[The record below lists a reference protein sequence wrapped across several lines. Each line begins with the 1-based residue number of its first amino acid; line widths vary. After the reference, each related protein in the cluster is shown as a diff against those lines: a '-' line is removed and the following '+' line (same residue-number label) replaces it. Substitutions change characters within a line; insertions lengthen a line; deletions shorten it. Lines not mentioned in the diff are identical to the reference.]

1 MAEEQGT
8 IASLIGDALQS
19 IGDALKR
26 DELEAPNN
34 DLSTRMIGNTKVVV
48 RGAVRDKNGKL
59 TGGTILGPA
68 GSEEKTGKSIATKTG
83 RPQGNLL
90 GFKRGGSIK
99 TKKKK
104 LKNFKGTF

>member
-1 MAEEQGT
+1 MAEEQGI

-34 DLSTRMIGNTKVVV
+34 DLSTRIIGGRKVVV
-48 RGAVRDKNGKL
+48 RGAKRDKNGRL
-59 TGGTILGPA
+59 TGGTIIGRA
-68 GSEEKTGKSIATKTG
+68 GSEEKDGESIAS
-83 RPQGNLL
+83 QI

>member
-1 MAEEQGT
+1 MADEQG
-8 IASLIGDALQS
+8 IVASLVDALQS

-34 DLSTRMIGNTKVVV
+34 DLSTRIIGGRKVVV
-48 RGAVRDKNGKL
+48 RGAKRDKNGRL
-59 TGGTILGPA
+59 TGGTIIGRA
-68 GSEEKTGKSIATKTG
+68 GSEEKDGESIAS
-83 RPQGNLL
+83 QI

>member
-1 MAEEQGT
+1 MAEEEKGILQQV
-8 IASLIGDALQS
+8 ASAVNEVGDFL
-19 IGDALKR
+19 GDLLKR
-26 DELEAPNN
+26 DEIEGSNN
-34 DLSTRMIGNTKVVV
+34 DLSTRMVGNTKVVV

-59 TGGTILGPA
+59 TGGTILGRA
-68 GSEEKTGKSIATKTG
+68 GSEEKTGESIAS
-83 RPQGNLL
+83 QI

>member
-1 MAEEQGT
+1 MAEEQG
-8 IASLIGDALQS
+8 IVASLVDALQS

-34 DLSTRMIGNTKVVV
+34 DLSTRIINGRKYVV
-48 RGAVRDKNGKL
+48 RGAKRDKNGRL
-59 TGGTILGPA
+59 TGGIILDRA
-68 GSEEKTGKSIATKTG
+68 GSEEKTGESIAS
-83 RPQGNLL
+83 QI

>member
-1 MAEEQGT
+1 MAEEQG
-8 IASLIGDALQS
+8 IVASLVDALQS

-34 DLSTRMIGNTKVVV
+34 DLSTRMVGNTKVVV

-59 TGGTILGPA
+59 TGGTIIGRA
-68 GSEEKTGKSIATKTG
+68 GSEEKDGESIAS
-83 RPQGNLL
+83 QI